1 MFPSTVTE
9 KLNDTV
15 LNQAL
20 GLSSEERQELV
31 ISYAE
36 KANEIWVVQG
46 AEGFIMLEDKDSV
59 RLPLFPHHDLA
70 SRFVDEN
77 GITGKCVS
85 IPLDEFTA
93 TWLPG
98 LETNGVELVMFPTK
112 SDAENLVMTANDLA
126 AEFKGE

>member
-9 KLNDTV
+9 KLNDAV
-15 LNQAL
+15 INQAL
-20 GLSSEERQELV
+20 GLSAEERQELV

-46 AEGFIMLEDKDSV
+46 AEGFIMLEDNDTV

-70 SRFVDEN
+70 LRFVDEN
-77 GITGKCVS
+77 GITGTCVN

-126 AEFKGE
+126 AAFKGE